1 MPKLYLI
8 PWTRE
13 LCHKFYKNFENDPD
27 IFVDMNAFSKYR
39 YNRQKV
45 NRYFDENQKK
55 SRIVLYLM
63 KGEQP
68 IGEVK
73 IKEID
78 YQKKEC
84 SLGIHMQ
91 NESVKGKG
99 FGTKAEKLALQY
111 AFGQLGLQTV
121 RADVLLKNKRSQ
133 HILEK
138 VGFVEEREDDEFRYY
153 QYKR

>member
-1 MPKLYLI
+1 
-8 PWTRE
+8 
-13 LCHKFYKNFENDPD
+13 
-27 IFVDMNAFSKYR
+27 
-39 YNRQKV
+39 
-45 NRYFDENQKK
+45 
-55 SRIVLYLM
+55 
-63 KGEQP
+63 
-68 IGEVK
+68 
-73 IKEID
+73 
-78 YQKKEC
+78 
-84 SLGIHMQ
+84 MQ